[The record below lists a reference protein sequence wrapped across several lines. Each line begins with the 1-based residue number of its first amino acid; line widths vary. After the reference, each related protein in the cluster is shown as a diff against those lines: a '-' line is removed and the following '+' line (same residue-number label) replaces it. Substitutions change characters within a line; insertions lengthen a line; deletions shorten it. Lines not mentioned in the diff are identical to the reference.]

1 MKSPSRPPTPATSL
15 ATPPRTTPPTARSAG
30 IWSRPSSALAPRA
43 ESTANSPNRRI
54 AHAPKEMGDHPL
66 NMIAGKCSDWNSMC
80 QKRRGRPRS
89 IVRSKPERIAPTAA
103 TSYPVRMTGR
113 SSAPPNQSKRADR
126 KYAPPASPPT
136 KKYGIMNQVQWGA
149 PVKKESDISRAS
161 PGAALLVHAPLPQ
174 ADERQHAQDG
184 GARHREGG
192 ALGEVPRRQ
201 LWVPRQPVYLGFVD
215 EEVERIEPAERPF
228 RVGAVELGLHAL
240 RLELVD
246 ALVCARAQL
255 GDRPEL
261 DRVRGARLRA
271 RGLEADLEPV
281 VAERALLGRAR
292 YRIDVDHAERT
303 RGDAGP
309 TSVADVGLDHDGVEL
324 GADDRAGRA
333 HLQASRLDAVLAHV
347 AHHQPAAVVRT
358 LELLDEA
365 DVPPVDAV
373 QLAGVVVAVAGELPD
388 PAVLGRELV
397 PFLARDLARLAAD
410 ANRGVGEEPHGFG
423 HSHAFSTLQT
433 NALPSWIDT
442 LGSPTQEVRS
452 LTTSPVDNPIQP
464 QCHGMPTWWMRL
476 PPMCITPIRCVTSAL
491 ARMWPRG
498 LDTTTQSRFLIPFSF
513 ARSCPSSMNSSGCSS
528 ASQGSQR
535 LMAPAR

>member
-1 MKSPSRPPTPATSL
+1 
-15 ATPPRTTPPTARSAG
+15 
-30 IWSRPSSALAPRA
+30 
-43 ESTANSPNRRI
+43 
-54 AHAPKEMGDHPL
+54 
-66 NMIAGKCSDWNSMC
+66 MC
-80 QKRRGRPRS
+80 QKRRVRPRS
-89 IVRSKPERIAPTAA
+89 IVRSKPERTAPTAA
-103 TSYPVRMTGR
+103 TSYPVRMRGR

-149 PVKKESDISRAS
+149 PVKKEPDISRAS

-174 ADERQHAQDG
+174 ADERQHARDG

-215 EEVERIEPAERPF
+215 DEVERIEPAERPF

-347 AHHQPAAVVRT
+347 AHHQPTAVVRT
-358 LELLDEA
+358 LELLDET

-388 PAVLGRELV
+388 PAVRGRELV
-397 PFLARDLARLAAD
+397 PFLARHLARLAAD
-410 ANRGVGEEPHGFG
+410 AHRGVGEESHGLR
-423 HSHAFSTLQT
+423 HIR
-433 NALPSWIDT
+433 PS
-442 LGSPTQEVRS
+442 PR
-452 LTTSPVDNPIQP
+452 
-464 QCHGMPTWWMRL
+464 CRR
-476 PPMCITPIRCVTSAL
+476 TPC
-491 ARMWPRG
+491 PRG
-498 LDTTTQSRFLIPFSF
+498 STRWDRRPRT
-513 ARSCPSSMNSSGCSS
+513 
-528 ASQGSQR
+528 
-535 LMAPAR
+535 

>member
-1 MKSPSRPPTPATSL
+1 MRSGARIPNQ
-15 ATPPRTTPPTARSAG
+15 TTPTSSNNPQMLTQTRLTE
-30 IWSRPSSALAPRA
+30 PSDTMKAISTRA

-192 ALGEVPRRQ
+192 ALGEVPRRKR
-201 LWVPRQPVYLGFVD
+201 WVPRQPVYLGCVD
-215 EEVERIEPAERPF
+215 EGVERSEPAERPF

-309 TSVADVGLDHDGVEL
+309 TSATDVGP
-324 GADDRAGRA
+324 ASPRARA
-333 HLQASRLDAVLAHV
+333 AGPTSSRYRARPRRAPPATTGSSPAS
-347 AHHQPAAVVRT
+347 
-358 LELLDEA
+358 
-365 DVPPVDAV
+365 
-373 QLAGVVVAVAGELPD
+373 
-388 PAVLGRELV
+388 
-397 PFLARDLARLAAD
+397 
-410 ANRGVGEEPHGFG
+410 
-423 HSHAFSTLQT
+423 
-433 NALPSWIDT
+433 
-442 LGSPTQEVRS
+442 SPR
-452 LTTSPVDNPIQP
+452 
-464 QCHGMPTWWMRL
+464 
-476 PPMCITPIRCVTSAL
+476 
-491 ARMWPRG
+491 
-498 LDTTTQSRFLIPFSF
+498 
-513 ARSCPSSMNSSGCSS
+513 ARSRG
-528 ASQGSQR
+528 
-535 LMAPAR
+535 PA

>member
-201 LWVPRQPVYLGFVD
+201 LRVPRQPVHLGFVED
-215 EEVERIEPAERPF
+215 RVEGIETAERPV
-228 RVGAVELGLHAL
+228 RIGAVQLGLHAL

-246 ALVCARAQL
+246 ALVRARAQL
-255 GDRPEL
+255 RDRSEL

-271 RGLEADLEPV
+271 RGLEPHLEPV
-281 VAERALLGRAR
+281 VAERAFLRCTGHWVH
-292 YRIDVDHAERT
+292 VDHAERA
-303 RGDAGP
+303 RGNAGTTP
-309 TSVADVGLDHDGVEL
+309 VADIGLDYDRVEVS
-324 GADDRAGRA
+324 ADDGAGRT
-333 HLQASRLDAVLAHV
+333 HLQAARLNAVLAHI
-347 AHHQPAAVVRT
+347 AHHQPAAVVGR

-373 QLAGVVVAVAGELPD
+373 QLAGVVVAVAAQLTD
-388 PAVLGRELV
+388 PAVLGRELI

-410 ANRGVGEEPHGFG
+410 ANRGVGEEPHGLR
-423 HSHAFSTLQT
+423 H
-433 NALPSWIDT
+433 
-442 LGSPTQEVRS
+442 
-452 LTTSPVDNPIQP
+452 
-464 QCHGMPTWWMRL
+464 
-476 PPMCITPIRCVTSAL
+476 ITPSPRCRRTLCLRGST
-491 ARMWPRG
+491 RWDHRPR
-498 LDTTTQSRFLIPFSF
+498 P
-513 ARSCPSSMNSSGCSS
+513 
-528 ASQGSQR
+528 
-535 LMAPAR
+535 

>member
-30 IWSRPSSALAPRA
+30 FRRRPSSARAPRA
-43 ESTANSPNRRI
+43 ESTENSPNRRM

-66 NMIAGKCSDWNSMC
+66 NMMAGKFADWNSMC

-89 IVRSKPERIAPTAA
+89 IVRSKPETIAPPAA
-103 TSYPVRMTGR
+103 TSYPVRTTGR
-113 SSAPPNQSKRADR
+113 SSGPPNQSRRADR

-149 PVKKESDISRAS
+149 PLKKVSGISRAS
-161 PGAALLVHAPLPQ
+161 HSPTLLVHAPLPQ
-174 ADERQHAQDG
+174 ADERQHAQHG
-184 GARHREGG
+184 GARHRERG

-201 LWVPRQPVYLGFVD
+201 LRVPRQAVHLGFVD

-281 VAERALLGRAR
+281 VAERALLGGAR

-303 RGDAGP
+303 RRDAGP
-309 TSVADVGLDHDGVEL
+309 ASVADVGLNHHRVEL

-333 HLQASRLDAVLAHV
+333 HLQASCLDAVLAHV
-347 AHHQPAAVVRT
+347 AHHQPASVVGS
-358 LELLDEA
+358 LELLDEP

-423 HSHAFSTLQT
+423 HNHAFSTLQT

-442 LGSPTQEVRS
+442 LGSPTQAVRS
-452 LTTSPVDNPIQP
+452 LTTSPVLNPIQP
-464 QCHGMPTWWMRL
+464 QCQGMPTWWIGL
-476 PPMCITPIRCVTSAL
+476 PAIFITPIRSVTSAL
-491 ARMWPRG
+491 ALMWPRG
-498 LDTTTQSRFLIPFSF
+498 LDTTTQSRFLIPFSC
-513 ARSCPSSMNSSGCSS
+513 ASPLPISMNSSGISS
-528 ASQGSQR
+528 ASHGSQR